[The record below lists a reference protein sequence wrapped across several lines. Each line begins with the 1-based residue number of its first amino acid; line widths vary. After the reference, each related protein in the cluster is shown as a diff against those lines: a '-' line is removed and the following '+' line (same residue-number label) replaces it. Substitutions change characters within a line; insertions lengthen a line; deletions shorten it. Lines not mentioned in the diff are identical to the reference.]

1 MERLVDDILAPV
13 VGLGLLFLL
22 SRQLFLTQIGASN
35 SIFSD
40 PIWFAGIVLI
50 VLYSAAAVAIMVE
63 ISFFGLRSERVRTV
77 FQNQMVEMHNPVL
90 YAFTREHDRME
101 LNPLRSLKEHLVSNG
116 EGVEKNDAFDFE
128 DMLRTPSTLQE
139 GEDATP
145 PEKPDLKKFKGV

>member
-22 SRQLFLTQIGASN
+22 SRQLFLTQIGSSS

-63 ISFFGLRSERVRTV
+63 ISFFGLRSERVRMV
-77 FQNQMVEMHNPVL
+77 FQNQMVESHNPVL

-101 LNPLRSLKEHLVSNG
+101 LNPLRSLKDHLESNG
-116 EGVEKNDAFDFE
+116 EGLEKSDTFDFE

-145 PEKPDLKKFKGV
+145 PQKPDLEKFETA

>member
-77 FQNQMVEMHNPVL
+77 FQNQMVELHNPVL

-116 EGVEKNDAFDFE
+116 EDIEKGDTFDFE

-139 GEDATP
+139 GEDAIP